1 MTKFLTTILIL
12 IFLSACS
19 SAPEV
24 VPGKGAIYGT
34 ISAESHKDII
44 AKASSKEDGGIYGN
58 NGQVVFEK
66 GMVNYHQLKEL
77 YVCLISSS
85 SKGGKDHLLIADNDR
100 MSHRSLAIA
109 RGDKLWV
116 QNNSSKT
123 LTFFLAGQDD
133 SIQVYSPVK
142 PGERSVIEVEQEGSL
157 ELGSDENEA
166 LITTLFSRAGLI
178 SQIHS
183 SGEEYLFKGLD
194 PVQYEIL
201 FWFWRLGFIEKNITI
216 KAGENIKLNQIL
228 SVDKI
233 MANKNDP

>member
-1 MTKFLTTILIL
+1 MTKFITTILIL
-12 IFLSACS
+12 LSACS
-19 SAPEV
+19 SAPEII
-24 VPGKGAIYGT
+24 PGKGSLYGT

-44 AKASSKEDGGIYGN
+44 AKASKDDGSVYGN
-58 NGQVVFEK
+58 NGQVVFKK

-77 YVCLISSS
+77 YVCLINPSLKSE
-85 SKGGKDHLLIADNDR
+85 KDHLLIADNDK

-109 RGDKLWV
+109 RGDRLWV

-123 LTFFLAGQDD
+123 LTFFLAGHDD
-133 SIQVYSPVK
+133 DIQVYSPVK
-142 PGERSVIEVEQEGSL
+142 PGERSVIEVEQEGIL

-166 LITTLFSRAGLI
+166 LITTLNSRVGLI

-183 SGEEYLFKGLD
+183 SGEEYLFSSLD
-194 PVQYEIL
+194 PGRYKIL

-216 KAGENIKLNQIL
+216 KAGENVKLNQIL

>member
-1 MTKFLTTILIL
+1 MTKIIITIL

-19 SAPEV
+19 SAPEI

-34 ISAESHKDII
+34 ISAESHKDVI
-44 AKASSKEDGGIYGN
+44 AKASKDDGGIYSSGE
-58 NGQVVFEK
+58 VVFKK

-77 YVCLISSS
+77 YVCLINPSLKS
-85 SKGGKDHLLIADNDR
+85 GKDHLLIADNDK
-100 MSHRSLAIA
+100 MSHRSLAISK
-109 RGDKLWV
+109 GDRLWV

-142 PGERSVIEVEQEGSL
+142 SGERAVIVVEQEGIL
-157 ELGSDENEA
+157 ELGSDEDES
-166 LITTLFSRAGLI
+166 LITTLFSREGLI

-183 SGEEYLFKGLD
+183 SGDEYIFKNLD
-194 PVQYEIL
+194 PGQYKIL
-201 FWFWRLGFIEKNITI
+201 FWFWRLGFIEKNIII

>member
-1 MTKFLTTILIL
+1 MKFFLITILIL

-19 SAPEV
+19 STPEI

-34 ISAESHKDII
+34 VSAESHKDII
-44 AKASSKEDGGIYGN
+44 AKAAQGGEDGYGN
-58 NGQVVFEK
+58 KGEVVFGI
-66 GMVNYHQLKEL
+66 GMVNYQQLKEL
-77 YVCLISSS
+77 YVCLINPSL
-85 SKGGKDHLLIADNDR
+85 KNGKDHLLIADNDK

-109 RGDKLWV
+109 KGDRLWV

-133 SIQVYSPVK
+133 SIQVYSPVN

-166 LITTLFSRAGLI
+166 LITTLFSRAGLT

-183 SGEEYLFKGLD
+183 SGEEYLFKNLD
-194 PVQYEIL
+194 PGQYKIL
-201 FWFWRLGFIEKNITI
+201 FWFWRLGFIEKNIII

>member
-1 MTKFLTTILIL
+1 MTKFIIAILL
-12 IFLSACS
+12 FLSACS
-19 SAPEV
+19 SAPEI

-44 AKASSKEDGGIYGN
+44 AKASKDDDSGYGI

-77 YVCLISSS
+77 YVCLINPSLSS
-85 SKGGKDHLLIADNDR
+85 GKDHLLIADDDK

-109 RGDKLWV
+109 RGDRLWV
-116 QNNSSKT
+116 QNNSSKV

-133 SIQVYSPVK
+133 SIQVYSPVN
-142 PGERSVIEVEQEGSL
+142 PGKRSVVEVKHEGTL
-157 ELGSDENEA
+157 ELGSDENER
-166 LITTLFSRAGLI
+166 LITTLFSRTGLV
-178 SQIHS
+178 SQMHS
-183 SGEEYLFKGLD
+183 SGDEYVFKNLD
-194 PVQYEIL
+194 PGQYRIV

-216 KAGENIKLNQIL
+216 KAGENIKLNQVL

>member
-1 MTKFLTTILIL
+1 MNKFLTTILIL

-19 SAPEV
+19 SAPKI
-24 VPGKGAIYGT
+24 VPGKGAIYGK

-44 AKASSKEDGGIYGN
+44 AKASKVDGSIYGN
-58 NGQVVFEK
+58 NGEVVFGK
-66 GMVNYHQLKEL
+66 GMVNYRQLKEL
-77 YVCLISSS
+77 YVCLINPSL
-85 SKGGKDHLLIADNDR
+85 KNGKDHLLIAGNDR

-109 RGDKLWV
+109 KGDRLWV

-133 SIQVYSPVK
+133 SIQVYSPMK

-166 LITTLFSRAGLI
+166 FITTLFSRVGLT

-183 SGEEYLFKGLD
+183 SGEDYLFENLD
-194 PVQYEIL
+194 PGQYKIL
-201 FWFWRLGFIEKNITI
+201 FWFWRLGFIEKNIII
-216 KAGENIKLNQIL
+216 KAGENIKLNQVL

>member
-1 MTKFLTTILIL
+1 MTKFIITIL

-19 SAPEV
+19 STPEI

-44 AKASSKEDGGIYGN
+44 AKASKDDGSGYGINGEVTFTKE
-58 NGQVVFEK
+58 
-66 GMVNYHQLKEL
+66 MVNYRKLKEL
-77 YVCLISSS
+77 YVCLINPYLKS
-85 SKGGKDHLLIADNDR
+85 GKDHLLIADDDK
-100 MSHRSLAIA
+100 MSHRSLAIT

-116 QNNSSKT
+116 QNNSSKV

-133 SIQVYSPVK
+133 SIQVYSPVN
-142 PGERSVIEVEQEGSL
+142 PGKRSVIEVEQEGTL
-157 ELGSDENEA
+157 ELGSDENES

-178 SQIHS
+178 SQMHS
-183 SGEEYLFKGLD
+183 SGDEYIFKNLD
-194 PVQYEIL
+194 PGQYKIL

-216 KAGENIKLNQIL
+216 KAGENIKLNQVL

>member
-19 SAPEV
+19 SAPEI
-24 VPGKGAIYGT
+24 VPGKGALYGT

-44 AKASSKEDGGIYGN
+44 AKASKEDVGIYGN
-58 NGQVVFEK
+58 NGQIVFEK
-66 GMVNYHQLKEL
+66 GMVNYNQLKEL
-77 YVCLISSS
+77 HVCLINSSFKS
-85 SKGGKDHLLIADNDR
+85 GKDHLLIADNDR

-109 RGDKLWV
+109 KGDKLWV

-133 SIQVYSPVK
+133 SIQVYSPVN
-142 PGERSVIEVEQEGSL
+142 PGERSVIEVEQEGAL

-166 LITTLFSRAGLI
+166 LITSLISRTGLI
-178 SQIHS
+178 NQIHS
-183 SGEEYLFKGLD
+183 SGDEYIFKNLD
-194 PVQYEIL
+194 PGQYKIL
-201 FWFWRLGFIEKNITI
+201 FWFWRLGFIEKNIII
-216 KAGENIKLNQIL
+216 KAGENIKLNQVL

>member
-1 MTKFLTTILIL
+1 MTKYITTILIL

-19 SAPEV
+19 SMPKI
-24 VPGKGAIYGT
+24 VPGKGALYGT

-44 AKASSKEDGGIYGN
+44 AKASKGDDGGIYST
-58 NGQVVFEK
+58 NGQVVFGK
-66 GMVNYHQLKEL
+66 GMVNYSQLKEL
-77 YVCLISSS
+77 YVCLINSSF
-85 SKGGKDHLLIADNDR
+85 KNAKDHLLTADNDR

-109 RGDKLWV
+109 RGDRLWV

-142 PGERSVIEVEQEGSL
+142 PGERSVIEVDQEGVL
-157 ELGSDENEA
+157 ELGSDEDES
-166 LITTLFSRAGLI
+166 LITTLISRAGLI
-178 SQIHS
+178 SQIRS
-183 SGEEYLFKGLD
+183 SGDEYIFKNLD
-194 PVQYEIL
+194 PGQYKIL
-201 FWFWRLGFIEKNITI
+201 FWFWRLGFIEKNIII
-216 KAGENIKLNQIL
+216 KAGENIKLNQVL

>member
-1 MTKFLTTILIL
+1 MTNFLTTILII

-19 SAPEV
+19 SAPEII
-24 VPGKGAIYGT
+24 PGKGALYGT
-34 ISAESHKDII
+34 VSAESHKDII
-44 AKASSKEDGGIYGN
+44 AKASEGDDGIYGN
-58 NGQVVFEK
+58 NGEVVFKK

-77 YVCLISSS
+77 YVCLLNSSFE
-85 SKGGKDHLLIADNDR
+85 GGKDHLLIADNNR

-109 RGDKLWV
+109 RGDRLWV

-133 SIQVYSPVK
+133 SIQVYSPVN
-142 PGERSVIEVEQEGSL
+142 PGERSVIEVKQEGSL
-157 ELGSDENEA
+157 ELGSDENET

-178 SQIHS
+178 SQMHS
-183 SGEEYLFKGLD
+183 SGEKYLFKNLD
-194 PVQYEIL
+194 PGQYKVL
-201 FWFWRLGFIEKNITI
+201 FWFWRLGFIEKNIII
-216 KAGENIKLNQIL
+216 KAGENIELNQIL

>member
-1 MTKFLTTILIL
+1 MTKFITTILIL

-19 SAPEV
+19 SAPEI
-24 VPGKGAIYGT
+24 VPGKGAIYGI

-44 AKASSKEDGGIYGN
+44 AKASKADDGGVYSN

-77 YVCLISSS
+77 YVCLINPSFKSV
-85 SKGGKDHLLIADNDR
+85 KDHLLIADNGK
-100 MSHRSLAIA
+100 MSHRSLVIA
-109 RGDKLWV
+109 RGDRLWV

-133 SIQVYSPVK
+133 NIQVYSPVK
-142 PGERSVIEVEQEGSL
+142 PGERSVIEVEQEGIL
-157 ELGSDENEA
+157 ELGSDEDES
-166 LITTLFSRAGLI
+166 LITTLFSREGLI

-183 SGEEYLFKGLD
+183 SGDEYIFKNLD
-194 PVQYEIL
+194 PGQYKIL
-201 FWFWRLGFIEKNITI
+201 FWFWRLGFIEKNII
-216 KAGENIKLNQIL
+216 INAGENIKLNQVL